1 MFSLSPTHPVSL
13 SCFIRS
19 IRLKKIIVF
28 IVLVLTLVACDRR
41 VPAPPRL
48 TLQSSA
54 LNETL
59 TGDPAQGARLY
70 REKQCVA
77 CHGATGLGGIGK
89 PIADTALPF
98 DQFLSKIRN
107 AIPPKPA
114 MNANDLSDNDAYSI
128 YLWLHSTSTQ
138 ATKSTIVSTPAA
150 LPTGQ
155 ILGIQ
160 VWTEKGCDQC
170 HGAFAQGS
178 PRAPALAGESY
189 PFERQRAVMR
199 QYSDQNPAHSEKNIS
214 DDLLQRL
221 LDWLK
226 RGADPASG
234 C

>member
-1 MFSLSPTHPVSL
+1 M
-13 SCFIRS
+13 
-19 IRLKKIIVF
+19 KKILFLV
-28 IVLVLTLVACDRR
+28 VLALTLAACDRR
-41 VPAPPRL
+41 VPAPPHP
-48 TLQSSA
+48 TLQSTT
-54 LNETL
+54 LNATL
-59 TGDPAQGARLY
+59 TGDLAQGAQLY

-77 CHGATGLGGIGK
+77 CHGATALGGIGN
-89 PIADTALPF
+89 PIANTALPF

-114 MNANDLSDNDAYSI
+114 MSASDLSDQDAYSI
-128 YLWLHSTSTQ
+128 YLWLESLGAPVAKASSS
-138 ATKSTIVSTPAA
+138 APVV

-160 VWTEKGCDQC
+160 VWTQKECDQC

-178 PRAPALAGESY
+178 AKGPALAGESY
-189 PFERQRAVMR
+189 PFERERAVMR
-199 QYSDQNPAHSEKNIS
+199 QSSDQNPAHSEKNIS

>member
-1 MFSLSPTHPVSL
+1 MLL
-13 SCFIRS
+13 A
-19 IRLKKIIVF
+19 
-28 IVLVLTLVACDRR
+28 ACDRR
-41 VPAPPRL
+41 VPAPPRPTIQSI
-48 TLQSSA
+48 TLNA
-54 LNETL
+54 TL
-59 TGDPAQGARLY
+59 TGDPAEGARLY

-77 CHGATGLGGIGK
+77 CHGATARGGIGK
-89 PIADTALPF
+89 SLADTALPF

-128 YLWLHSTSTQ
+128 FLWLHSTSTQ
-138 ATKSTIVSTPAA
+138 AAQATPAPTSA
-150 LPTGQ
+150 SLPQGQ

-160 VWTEKGCDQC
+160 VWMDKGCDQC

-178 PRAPALAGESY
+178 PRAPALAGEAY

-199 QYSDQNPAHSEKNIS
+199 QYSEQNPAHSEKNIP

-221 LDWLK
+221 LNWLK

>member
-1 MFSLSPTHPVSL
+1 MNRLWIGVLGAVILLGLVGCYGNQTPVLTHPTVPAPTIL
-13 SCFIRS
+13 PTPTMPP
-19 IRLKKIIVF
+19 
-28 IVLVLTLVACDRR
+28 LTLVGNATR
-41 VPAPPRL
+41 
-48 TLQSSA
+48 
-54 LNETL
+54 
-59 TGDPAQGARLY
+59 GAQLW

-77 CHGATGLGGIGK
+77 CHGLTATGGMGGA
-89 PIADTALPF
+89 IANTTLPF

-114 MNANDLSDNDAYSI
+114 MNNTDLPDAEAYSI
-128 YLWLHSTSTQ
+128 YLWLRTLG
-138 ATKSTIVSTPAA
+138 AEAAKATPAPKPA
-150 LPTGQ
+150 LPSGQ

-160 VWTEKGCDQC
+160 VWVEKGCDQC

-178 PRAPALAGESY
+178 PRAPRLAGENY

-199 QYSDQNPAHSEKNIS
+199 QFAEKNPAHGEKNIP

-226 RGADPASG
+226 RGADPTSG

>member
-1 MFSLSPTHPVSL
+1 LN
-13 SCFIRS
+13 
-19 IRLKKIIVF
+19 KIFLLTIVA
-28 IVLVLTLVACDRR
+28 IVLIACERR
-41 VPAPPRL
+41 VPAPPRP
-48 TLQSSA
+48 TLPSA
-54 LNETL
+54 STNAALV
-59 TGDPAQGARLY
+59 GDMAEGARLY
-70 REKQCVA
+70 REKQCIA
-77 CHGATGLGGIGK
+77 CHGSTALGGIGK
-89 PIADTALPF
+89 SLAGTPLPF

-114 MNANDLSDNDAYSI
+114 MNTNDLPDVQAYSI
-128 YLWLHSTSTQ
+128 YLWLQSLKTQ
-138 ATKSTIVSTPAA
+138 PAKTTPAPIA

-160 VWTEKGCDQC
+160 IWVEKGCDQC

-178 PRAPALAGESY
+178 DKGPALAGQNY

-199 QYSDQNPAHSEKNIS
+199 QFAEQNPAHSEKNIP